1 MKKLMVTEVF
11 VFTAMALIC
20 FVFKCMFRDD
30 IDSVLLL
37 HNIGIFC
44 GIKATGVLLDILS
57 EKEHTHSGIRLKMST
72 IALAVLLPFALSRTW
87 TGLYIFAGSIYGAA
101 IVFIFDLA
109 VFVLCRTIRFVRKKT
124 TAD

>member
-1 MKKLMVTEVF
+1 MKKLMITEMIT
-11 VFTAMALIC
+11 FTAIALIC

-30 IDSVLLL
+30 IDSYLLL

-57 EKEHTHSGIRLKMST
+57 EKEHTHSGIRLKAST
-72 IALAVLLPFALSRTW
+72 IALAVLLPLALSRTM
-87 TGLYIFAGSIYGAA
+87 TFLFAGSFYGAVFA
-101 IVFIFDLA
+101 FIFDLA